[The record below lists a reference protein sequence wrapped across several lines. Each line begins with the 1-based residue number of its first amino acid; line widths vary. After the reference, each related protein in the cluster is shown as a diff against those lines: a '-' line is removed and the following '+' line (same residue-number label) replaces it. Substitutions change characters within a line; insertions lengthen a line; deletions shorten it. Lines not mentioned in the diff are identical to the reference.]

1 MNRKTLG
8 ALLVALVFVVM
19 PGRVSATFHLVK
31 VVEVFPGATAE
42 PTAQYVMLQMYFPG
56 QTLVS
61 GHQVGV
67 FDATGTSLGTFTFSR
82 NLSNGANLATIW
94 IATPTAE
101 DLFGINADLMMTA
114 VIPASGG
121 AVCYDVIDCVTWG
134 NFSATGLPSLPEPP
148 FNPTGGLVLDMAMH
162 RTLSS
167 GGSVT
172 PFVFAPP
179 APKNNAGDT
188 VLPTATPTPVVSSAC
203 VGDCNGD
210 LQVTVDEILS
220 MVNIALGNTSVSA
233 CEAGDANHDGEVT
246 VNEILAAVNNA
257 LNSCPVWDYSIS
269 VAPDDS
275 GEYRLVREE
284 PIECSMTS
292 RRQLG
297 AV

>member
-1 MNRKTLG
+1 
-8 ALLVALVFVVM
+8 
-19 PGRVSATFHLVK
+19 
-31 VVEVFPGATAE
+31 
-42 PTAQYVMLQMYFPG
+42 
-56 QTLVS
+56 
-61 GHQVGV
+61 
-67 FDATGTSLGTFTFSR
+67 
-82 NLSNGANLATIW
+82 
-94 IATPTAE
+94 
-101 DLFGINADLMMTA
+101 
-114 VIPASGG
+114 
-121 AVCYDVIDCVTWG
+121 
-134 NFSATGLPSLPEPP
+134 
-148 FNPTGGLVLDMAMH
+148 
-162 RTLSS
+162 
-167 GGSVT
+167 
-172 PFVFAPP
+172 
-179 APKNNAGDT
+179 
-188 VLPTATPTPVVSSAC
+188 

-210 LQVTVDEILS
+210 LEVTVDEILS